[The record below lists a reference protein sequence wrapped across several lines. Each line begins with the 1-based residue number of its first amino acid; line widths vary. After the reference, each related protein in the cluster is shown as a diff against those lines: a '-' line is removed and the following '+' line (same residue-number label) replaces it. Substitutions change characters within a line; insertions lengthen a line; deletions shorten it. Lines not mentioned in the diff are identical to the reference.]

1 MLIFL
6 EILNLSNKNDY
17 IQNLKM
23 VENYRQPFVGRTK
36 VEKFALHPSV
46 C

>member
-1 MLIFL
+1 MIIFKK
-6 EILNLSNKNDY
+6 LNLSNKNGY

-23 VENYRQPFVGRTK
+23 VENYRQPLVGRTK
-36 VEKFALHPSV
+36 VEKFVLHPSV